1 MIINLTNKRYGVT
14 GQFDIARSC
23 WIKHTSMHPTRPEEV
38 LQNNLS
44 VCYGMNTSVTS
55 EMIEK
60 VIEDEYR
67 ESQNLPDRITEA
79 RKIWENTK
87 LKP

>member
-14 GQFDIARSC
+14 GQFDIARSY
-23 WIKHTSMHPTRPEEV
+23 WLKHISMHPIRPEEV

-44 VCYGMNTSVTS
+44 VCYGINIPVTS

-60 VIEDEYR
+60 VIKDGYR

-79 RKIWENTK
+79 REKSKKSIQ
-87 LKP
+87 